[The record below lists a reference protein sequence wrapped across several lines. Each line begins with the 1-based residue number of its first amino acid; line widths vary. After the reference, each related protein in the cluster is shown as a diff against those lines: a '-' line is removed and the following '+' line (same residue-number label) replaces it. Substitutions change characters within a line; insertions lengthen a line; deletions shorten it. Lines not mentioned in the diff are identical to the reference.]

1 MEKKIEEL
9 VKKSLKN
16 ISPYIP
22 GKPIGELKR
31 AYNLQRI
38 IKLAS
43 NENPLG
49 PSPKAV
55 EAIKKK
61 AQDVYRYPDGEA
73 YYLKKSLSGFLKVS
87 PENLIMGS
95 GSSEV
100 ISLLL
105 QAFVEPEKEI
115 LMPYPSF
122 LIYKILAYMIGAKPV
137 EIKLKED
144 FSYDLNKFLDRIT
157 PATKVIILCNPN
169 NPTGTIIYKN
179 QLEDFFKKVSDDILV
194 ISDEAYIEYVENK
207 EFGSTFKYVIEK
219 KNVLIART
227 FAKIYGLA
235 GLRLGYGIAKKEIV
249 QMMEKI
255 RPPFNTTNLAQE
267 AALAAIED
275 QDYVKK
281 SYENNRLEK
290 KYLYNEM
297 DKLGISYIPTESNF
311 ILCKLKEDAGSI
323 VKTLEKKGIIV
334 RIMKAFG
341 LPNNF
346 MRITIGKPEE
356 NRILIEKLKELLK

>member
-1 MEKKIEEL
+1 MGKTIEEL
-9 VKKSLKN
+9 AKKSLKN

-31 AYNLQRI
+31 AFNLQRI

-43 NENPLG
+43 NENPMG

-61 AQDVYRYPDGEA
+61 SQDIHRYPDGGA
-73 YYLKKSLSGFLKVS
+73 YYLKNALSRFLNVS

-95 GSSEV
+95 GSSEI
-100 ISLLL
+100 ISLFL
-105 QAFVEPEKEI
+105 QAFVKPDEEI
-115 LMPYPSF
+115 LIPYPSF
-122 LIYKILAYMIGAKPV
+122 LIYKILAHMIGAKPV
-137 EIKLKED
+137 EIKLKDD

-157 PATKVIILCNPN
+157 PATKVIIFCNPN
-169 NPTGTIIYKN
+169 NPTGTIIYRN
-179 QLEDFFKKVSDDILV
+179 QIEDFFKKVPDDILI

-207 EFGSTFKYVIEK
+207 EFGSVFQYIAEK

-267 AALAAIED
+267 AGLAALED

-290 KYLYNEM
+290 RYLYNEM
-297 DKLGISYIPTESNF
+297 DKLGISYIPTEANF
-311 ILCKLKEDAGSI
+311 ILCKLKEDASSI
-323 VKTLEKKGIIV
+323 VKELEKKGIIV

-341 LPNNF
+341 LPDNF
-346 MRITIGKPEE
+346 VRITIGKREE
-356 NRILIEKLKELLK
+356 NRILIENLKELLK